1 MGGMR
6 MKVLHIGEYV
16 QGGVATYIKTLLM
29 HPQHPEIEDFLI
41 CSDKN
46 SEHHWPMAED
56 HVTYY
61 PYHRSL
67 LQILPAMLAVRKEIR
82 RRKPD
87 VVYCHSTWAGLFARF
102 PMLFLGKPCR
112 VIYNAH
118 GWAFLRNTAEWKK
131 KIYAFM
137 ECCLL
142 HATDAV
148 INVSNYEYQAALN
161 YGLPEAKMKVIYSG
175 ISGRKG
181 VIDESLKLPEGCINL
196 LFVGR
201 FDPQKGVDYLL
212 EQLSQCHRDDLHLTV
227 IGDNVIGGTQ
237 IEKHNT
243 EKVTFLGWIDHEK
256 LASYYEKCDAVV
268 MPSRWEAFG
277 LVAVEAMKYGKA
289 VIASDRGALPEL
301 VENGENGYIFP
312 FDSPD
317 TLIHLLS
324 GLDKEKLADM
334 GRKAEKI
341 FQKKYQMERMIEE
354 SVRLYEGKDKK

>member
-1 MGGMR
+1 MR
-6 MKVLHIGEYV
+6 VLHVGEYV
-16 QGGVATYIKTLLM
+16 QGGVATYIKTLLA
-29 HPQHPEIEDFLI
+29 HPEHPEIEDYLI

-46 SEHHWPMAED
+46 SEYRWPMPEAY
-56 HVTYY
+56 VTYY

-67 LQILPAMLAVRKEIR
+67 IQIIPAMLAVRKEIR

-87 VVYCHSTWAGLFARF
+87 VVYCHSTWAGLFVRF

-131 KIYAFM
+131 KIYAFI
-137 ECCLL
+137 EQCLL

-148 INVSNYEYQAALN
+148 INVSNYEYQAALP

-181 VIDESLKLPEGCINL
+181 LIDEAVKLPAGGINL

-201 FDPQKGVDYLL
+201 FDPQKGIDYLL
-212 EQLSQCHRDDLHLTV
+212 EQFSRCHRNDLHLTV

-237 IEKHNT
+237 IEKRNT
-243 EKVTFLGWIDHEK
+243 EKVTFLGWIDYEK

-289 VIASDRGALPEL
+289 VIASNRGALPEL
-301 VENGENGYIFP
+301 IKNGENGFT
-312 FDSPD
+312 FSMETRDSLKNVLD
-317 TLIHLLS
+317 L
-324 GLDKEKLADM
+324 LDKDQLKQM
-334 GRKAEKI
+334 GSKAEKI
-341 FQKKYQMERMIEE
+341 FQKKYKMERMVEE
-354 SVRLYEGKDKK
+354 TIRLMTKSN

>member
-1 MGGMR
+1 

-29 HPQHPEIEDFLI
+29 HPQHLEIEDFLI

-67 LQILPAMLAVRKEIR
+67 LQIIPAMLAVRKEIR

-87 VVYCHSTWAGLFARF
+87 VVYCHSTWAGLFVRF
-102 PMLFLGKPCR
+102 PMLLLGKPCR
-112 VIYNAH
+112 VLYNAH
-118 GWAFLRNTAEWKK
+118 GWAFLRNTTRLKK
-131 KIYAFM
+131 AIYTFIERA
-137 ECCLL
+137 LSIR
-142 HATDAV
+142 TDAI
-148 INVSNYEYQAALN
+148 INVSGYEYKAAEKAGISKRKLC
-161 YGLPEAKMKVIYSG
+161 LVYSG
-175 ISGRKG
+175 ISPAKGETSPVHLPKG
-181 VIDESLKLPEGCINL
+181 VINL

-201 FDPQKGVDYLL
+201 FDAPKGLDHLL
-212 EQLSQCHRDDLHLTV
+212 ENFSKCKRKDIHLFV
-227 IGDNVIGGTQ
+227 IGDNVVGDS
-237 IEKHNT
+237 EKIPMVNT
-243 EKVTFLGWIDHEK
+243 EKITFCGWIPHNQLDG
-256 LASYYEKCDAVV
+256 YYKSCDAVI

>member
-1 MGGMR
+1 
-6 MKVLHIGEYV
+6 
-16 QGGVATYIKTLLM
+16 
-29 HPQHPEIEDFLI
+29 
-41 CSDKN
+41 
-46 SEHHWPMAED
+46 MAED

-87 VVYCHSTWAGLFARF
+87 VVYCHSTWAGLFVRF
-102 PMLFLGKPCR
+102 PMLLLGKPCR
-112 VIYNAH
+112 VLYNAH
-118 GWAFLRNTAEWKK
+118 GWAFLRDTTRLKK
-131 KIYAFM
+131 AIYTFIERA
-137 ECCLL
+137 LSIR
-142 HATDAV
+142 TDAI
-148 INVSNYEYQAALN
+148 INVSGYEYKAAEKAEISKRKLC
-161 YGLPEAKMKVIYSG
+161 LVYSG
-175 ISGRKG
+175 ISPAKGEMSPVHLPKG
-181 VIDESLKLPEGCINL
+181 VINL

-201 FDPQKGVDYLL
+201 FDAPKGLDYLL
-212 EQLSQCHRDDLHLTV
+212 ENFSKCKRKDIHLFV
-227 IGDNVIGGTQ
+227 IGDNVVGDR
-237 IEKHNT
+237 EKIPMVNT
-243 EKVTFLGWIDHEK
+243 EKVTFCGWIPHNQLDG
-256 LASYYEKCDAVV
+256 YYKSCDAVI

>member
-1 MGGMR
+1 

-102 PMLFLGKPCR
+102 PMLLLGKPCR
-112 VIYNAH
+112 VLYNAH
-118 GWAFLRNTAEWKK
+118 GWAFLRDTTRLKK
-131 KIYAFM
+131 AIYTFIERA
-137 ECCLL
+137 LSIR
-142 HATDAV
+142 TDAI
-148 INVSNYEYQAALN
+148 INVSGYEYKAAEKSGISKRKLC
-161 YGLPEAKMKVIYSG
+161 LVYSG
-175 ISGRKG
+175 ISPAKGETSPVHLPKG
-181 VIDESLKLPEGCINL
+181 VINL

-201 FDPQKGVDYLL
+201 FDAPKGLDYLL
-212 EQLSQCHRDDLHLTV
+212 ENFSKCKRKDIHLFV
-227 IGDNVIGGTQ
+227 IGDNVVGDR
-237 IEKHNT
+237 EKIPMVNT
-243 EKVTFLGWIDHEK
+243 EKVTFCGWIPHNQLDG
-256 LASYYEKCDAVV
+256 YYKSCDAVI

-277 LVAVEAMKYGKA
+277 LVGVEAMKYGKPII
-289 VIASDRGALPEL
+289 VSNRGALPEL
-301 VENGENGYIFP
+301 VKAGENGYIFD
-312 FDSPD
+312 FDNPES
-317 TLIHLLS
+317 LIQILEK
-324 GLDKEKLADM
+324 LDKKNLCCM
-334 GRKAEKI
+334 GKKAEFI
-341 FQKKYQMERMIEE
+341 FRGEYRSQKMLEKTFLIYIGEYRHE
-354 SVRLYEGKDKK
+354 S

>member
-1 MGGMR
+1 

-41 CSDKN
+41 SSDKN

-118 GWAFLRNTAEWKK
+118 GWAFLRNTADWKK
-131 KIYAFM
+131 KIYAFV
-137 ECCLL
+137 EHCLL

-148 INVSNYEYQAALN
+148 INVSNYEYQAALH
-161 YGLPEAKMKVIYSG
+161 YGLPETKMKVIYSG

-181 VIDESLKLPEGCINL
+181 VIDEAVKLPAGCINL

-201 FDPQKGVDYLL
+201 FDPPKGVDYLL

-301 VENGENGYIFP
+301 IKNGENGYIFP

>member
-87 VVYCHSTWAGLFARF
+87 VVYCHSTWSGLFARF

-118 GWAFLRNTAEWKK
+118 GWTFLRNTAEWKK
-131 KIYAFM
+131 KIYDFM
-137 ECCLL
+137 ERCLL

-148 INVSNYEYQAALN
+148 INVSNYEYHAALH
-161 YGLPEAKMKVIYSG
+161 YSLPEAKMKVIYSG

-181 VIDESLKLPEGCINL
+181 VIDEALKHPAGCINL

-201 FDPQKGVDYLL
+201 FDPLKGVDYLL

-237 IEKHNT
+237 I
-243 EKVTFLGWIDHEK
+243 D
-256 LASYYEKCDAVV
+256 
-268 MPSRWEAFG
+268 
-277 LVAVEAMKYGKA
+277 
-289 VIASDRGALPEL
+289 LPEL
-301 VENGENGYIFP
+301 IKNGENGFT
-312 FDSPD
+312 FSMETRDSLKNVLD
-317 TLIHLLS
+317 L
-324 GLDKEKLADM
+324 LDKNQLRQM
-334 GRKAEKI
+334 GYKAEKLFSNN
-341 FQKKYQMERMIEE
+341 FQAEE
-354 SVRLYEGKDKK
+354 MLTRTIKSYCR

>member
-1 MGGMR
+1 

-56 HVTYY
+56 HVMYY

-102 PMLFLGKPCR
+102 PMLLLGKPCR
-112 VIYNAH
+112 VLYNAH
-118 GWAFLRNTAEWKK
+118 GWAFLRDTTRLKK
-131 KIYAFM
+131 AIYTFIERA
-137 ECCLL
+137 LSIR
-142 HATDAV
+142 TDAI
-148 INVSNYEYQAALN
+148 INVSGYEYKAAEKAGISKRKLC
-161 YGLPEAKMKVIYSG
+161 LVYSG
-175 ISGRKG
+175 ISPTKGETSPVHLPKG
-181 VIDESLKLPEGCINL
+181 VINL

-201 FDPQKGVDYLL
+201 FDAPKGLDNLL
-212 EQLSQCHRDDLHLTV
+212 ENFSKCKRKDIHLFV
-227 IGDNVIGGTQ
+227 IGDNVVGDS
-237 IEKHNT
+237 EKIPMVNT
-243 EKVTFLGWIDHEK
+243 EKVTFCGWIPHNQLDG
-256 LASYYEKCDAVV
+256 YYKSCDAVI

-301 VENGENGYIFP
+301 VENGENGYVFP

>member
-1 MGGMR
+1 

-102 PMLFLGKPCR
+102 PMLLLGKPCR
-112 VIYNAH
+112 VLYNAH
-118 GWAFLRNTAEWKK
+118 GWAFLRDTTRLKK
-131 KIYAFM
+131 AIYTFIERA
-137 ECCLL
+137 LSIR
-142 HATDAV
+142 TDAI
-148 INVSNYEYQAALN
+148 INVSGYEY
-161 YGLPEAKMKVIYSG
+161 KVAEKAGISKRKLCLVYSG
-175 ISGRKG
+175 ISPAKG
-181 VIDESLKLPEGCINL
+181 ETSPVHLSKEVINL

-201 FDPQKGVDYLL
+201 FDAPKGLDYLL
-212 EQLSQCHRDDLHLTV
+212 ENFSKCKRKDIHLFV
-227 IGDNVIGGTQ
+227 IGDNVVGDS
-237 IEKHNT
+237 EKIPMVNT
-243 EKVTFLGWIDHEK
+243 EKVTFCGWIPHNQLDG
-256 LASYYEKCDAVV
+256 YYKSCDAVI

-277 LVAVEAMKYGKA
+277 Q
-289 VIASDRGALPEL
+289 D
-301 VENGENGYIFP
+301 
-312 FDSPD
+312 
-317 TLIHLLS
+317 
-324 GLDKEKLADM
+324 
-334 GRKAEKI
+334 
-341 FQKKYQMERMIEE
+341 
-354 SVRLYEGKDKK
+354 

>member
-1 MGGMR
+1 

-29 HPQHPEIEDFLI
+29 HPQHPGIEDFLI

-46 SEHHWPMAED
+46 SEHHWPMADD

-148 INVSNYEYQAALN
+148 INVSNYEYQAALH

-181 VIDESLKLPEGCINL
+181 VIDKAVKLPSECINL

-212 EQLSQCHRDDLHLTV
+212 EQLSKCHRDDLHLTV

-301 VENGENGYIFP
+301 VEDGENGYIFP

-317 TLIHLLS
+317 ALTHLLS
-324 GLDKEKLADM
+324 GLNKEKLADM

-354 SVRLYEGKDKK
+354 SIRLYEGKDKK